1 VSIITGR
8 QLLGVCAGLAGRRFR
23 GALWMN
29 GYPAVRGCEVDVK
42 FVRCRRQLK
51 YIIYEILHRK
61 ERKGR
66 KASAVGSFAVFAHFA
81 VRY

>member
-29 GYPAVRGCEVDVK
+29 GYPAVRGCEVDVM
-42 FVRCRRQLK
+42 FVSCRRLLK
-51 YIIYEILHRK
+51 YIIDEILCR
-61 ERKGR
+61 EDRNGR
-66 KASAVGSFAVFAHFA
+66 KASAVGFFAVFAPFA
-81 VRY
+81 VRN